1 MGNDIAYQNKDIISK
16 VFAENLKEKSF
27 KAYGLDIPKIVQV
40 LPTNLPE
47 ITANELRIDNLFL
60 LEDGTV
66 AIVDYESEYKAE
78 NKIKYISYITR
89 VLERYRRQGIYNIQ
103 IRMIVIYTADVSRV
117 ETKDVYDTGAF
128 RLNIEEAFLSELNSE
143 EIKKRL
149 TEKIQNKETLTDEEL
164 MEFIILP
171 LTYKTMEEKRK
182 AIDASIDLAKH
193 VTDVEKMVFLLSGT
207 LVFTDKVI
215 DRKTSNYV
223 REWISMTQVGR
234 LFEEEKQQAVQAAVK
249 QAVTQAVQVALV
261 EGKFK
266 TLITQICCKLRK
278 SKEVDIIADELEEDI
293 EVISEIC
300 KAAEPYA
307 PGYDAE
313 LVYEAYKEQYMTV

>member
-66 AIVDYESEYKAE
+66 AIVDYESEYKTE

-89 VLERYRRQGIYNIQ
+89 VLERYRREGIYNIQ
-103 IRMIVIYTADVSRV
+103 IRMIVIYTADVSRAQT
-117 ETKDVYDTGAF
+117 EEVYDTGAF
-128 RLNIEEAFLSELNSE
+128 RLNIEEAFLSELDSE

-149 TEKIQNKETLTDEEL
+149 MEKIQNNETLTDEEL

-171 LTYKTMEEKRK
+171 LTYKTIEEKRK
-182 AIDASIDLAKH
+182 AINASIELAKQ

-234 LFEEEKQQAVQAAVK
+234 LFEEEKQQAIKVAVMQAVK
-249 QAVTQAVQVALV
+249 VAFD
-261 EGKFK
+261 EGEFK
-266 TLITQICCKLRK
+266 RLITQVCRKLRK
-278 SKEVDIIADELEEDI
+278 SKEIDVIADELEEDI
-293 EVISEIC
+293 AVIAEMC
-300 KAAEPYA
+300 EAAEPYA
-307 PGYDAE
+307 PDYNEE
-313 LVYEAYKEQYMTV
+313 LVYEAYKKQYMTV